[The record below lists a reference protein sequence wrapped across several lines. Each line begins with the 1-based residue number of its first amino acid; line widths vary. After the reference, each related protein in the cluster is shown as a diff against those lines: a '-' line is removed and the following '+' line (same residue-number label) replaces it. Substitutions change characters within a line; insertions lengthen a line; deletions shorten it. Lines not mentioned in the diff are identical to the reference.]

1 MNLECALQQAHLYY
15 QSQNIQ
21 SARKVYRQILR
32 HDPMCA
38 QAWNRLGIIA
48 YELGRPEIGVEL
60 ISAVQCQMAHAQYFV
75 VETEDYSKLH
85 ELFSPFQ
92 GIATADF
99 TPVRDLM
106 SP

>member
-15 QSQNIQ
+15 QSKNIQ

-60 ISAVQCQMAHAQYFV
+60 IKQALDINPNQPEFLVNF
-75 VETEDYSKLH
+75 
-85 ELFSPFQ
+85 
-92 GIATADF
+92 G
-99 TPVRDLM
+99 
-106 SP
+106 

>member
-1 MNLECALQQAHLYY
+1 MRFHATLIHSPESCPGPRGGPPVTDWP
-15 QSQNIQ
+15 
-21 SARKVYRQILR
+21 ARSR
-32 HDPMCA
+32 
-38 QAWNRLGIIA
+38 
-48 YELGRPEIGVEL
+48 EIGVEL

-92 GIATADF
+92 GIATANL